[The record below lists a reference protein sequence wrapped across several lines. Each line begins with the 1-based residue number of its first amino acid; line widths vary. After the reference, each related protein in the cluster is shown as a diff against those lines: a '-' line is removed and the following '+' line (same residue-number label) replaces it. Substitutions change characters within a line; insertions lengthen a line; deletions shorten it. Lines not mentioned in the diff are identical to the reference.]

1 MYNVLTLNKIAK
13 CGMDK
18 LPAENYTYGDDI
30 KNPDAIILRSFNMH
44 EMELPESL
52 TAVARAG
59 AGVNNIPLDKCSE
72 KGIVVFNTPGAN
84 ANAVKELVIASLF
97 LSSRKI
103 IAGANWAST
112 LADEGDNISKVVE
125 KGKSAFAG
133 PEIAGKKL
141 GVIGLGAIGVK
152 VANAASALDME
163 VMGYDPFLSVNAA
176 WGLSRAIIKASSAKE
191 IFETCDYIT
200 LHLPLND
207 STKGMVGAE
216 TLASMKDG
224 VRILNFA
231 RGGLVD
237 TDALLAAIESGKVAS
252 YVTDFPDAK
261 MIGNESIIA
270 IPHLGASTPESEDN
284 CAMMAA
290 EELKEYLENGNII
303 NSVNFPS
310 CVLEREAKTRVCVLH
325 KNIPNMLGQVSAFF
339 AGKNINITNMLNK
352 SKGENAYTIVETD
365 EHPGADVVEALSAID
380 GIIKVRVID

>member
-1 MYNVLTLNKIAK
+1 
-13 CGMDK
+13 MDK
-18 LPAENYTYGDDI
+18 LPSDNYTYGDDI

-44 EMELPESL
+44 EMDLPDSL

-103 IAGANWAST
+103 VAGINWAST
-112 LADEGDNISKVVE
+112 LADEGDNITKVVE

-176 WGLSRAIIKASSAKE
+176 WGLSRAVLKASSAKE

-207 STKGMVGAE
+207 NTKGMVGAE
-216 TLASMKDG
+216 SLASMKDG

-237 TDALLAAIESGKVAS
+237 TDALLNAIESGKVAS

-310 CVLEREAKTRVCVLH
+310 CVLEREAETRVCVLH
-325 KNIPNMLGQVSAFF
+325 KNIPNMLGQISAFF
-339 AGKNINITNMLNK
+339 AGKNINIKNMLNK
-352 SKGENAYTIVETD
+352 SKGENAYTVLETD

-380 GIIKVRVID
+380 GIVKVRVLD